1 MYLQGRY
8 FLRQIVAGLLLKK
21 FQGRK
26 YYKKLQKILG
36 TKMPIGRHLHT
47 KAPANSI
54 AHANDKELDLRR
66 N

>member
-8 FLRQIVAGLLLKK
+8 FLQQIVAVLLLQE
-21 FQGRK
+21 FQGWE
-26 YYKKLQKILG
+26 YYKRLQKILG
-36 TKMPIGRHLHT
+36 IKMPIGRHLHT
-47 KAPANSI
+47 KASANSI